1 MPGLHAVLSPSSCSR
16 WGVDSK
22 GRVSC
27 TPSAR
32 LEEKLKGVF
41 GEKSS
46 PFAAEGTK
54 AHALGE
60 LKLRNLSGEYNDF
73 TYKGIH
79 EKLASSEPKI
89 TPAMERATDL
99 YADIV
104 MSKLYD
110 AQRVSGDAK
119 LLIEERYDLTAW
131 VPECFGTGD
140 AVIISDATLEVIDYK
155 NGVGVKVDAVGNPQM
170 RLYALGALAAYGDL
184 YGFTHIKCTIV
195 QPNIEN
201 VSEEILTREELLEWG
216 EMLKPIAELAWKG
229 QGEYKPGDHCRF
241 CAAKALCAAR
251 AAEAMRG
258 FTHGFATPG
267 LIDDSEIPGILAV
280 ADVAEAWIKDIK
292 TYARSQAIKGARWPG
307 YKLVRGRKGNR
318 VWTDEEKV
326 LEQIMRAG
334 IPEDKYLKRGVKSP
348 GDIEKA
354 IGKTAFEALLKQY
367 VTQPDG
373 ALTLVPESDKRVEYS
388 SADADFSDMEVSQND

>member
-201 VSEEILTREELLEWG
+201 VSEEILTREELIEWG
-216 EMLKPIAELAWKG
+216 EMLKPIADLAWKG

-280 ADVAEAWIKDIK
+280 ADVAEAWIKDVRA
-292 TYARSQAIKGARWPG
+292 YARNQALRGQTWPG

-318 VWTDEEKV
+318 VWTDEEQV
-326 LEQIMRAG
+326 REQLVRAG
-334 IPEDKYLKRGVKSP
+334 IPDEKYLKSGLKSP

-354 IGKTAFEALLKQY
+354 MGKQAFDALVKQY
-367 VTQPDG
+367 VTQPEG
-373 ALTLVPESDKRVEYS
+373 ALNLVPEDDKRVEYA
-388 SADADFSDMEVSQND
+388 SADADFSDLES